1 MWLLIECDDPVT
13 GPGHDEKRRFVLPD
27 DFNLTIADISNTFP
41 VTLQFGSEMHPCTPG
56 DAGYHCPICHKDI
69 LPATTGIQDEEEIIK
84 AVQELRKEF
93 EYMAIRK
100 MFIMNRN
107 KLGEYTSPGTF
118 CLWAGYWECAIKLG
132 IIPDKI
138 EYINVGAGS
147 PPPSKLQGRGCGEI
161 VIDDNIDNLPKKK
174 KKKTSDYTGCGT
186 YEP

>member
-1 MWLLIECDDPVT
+1 MWILVNCKDPIH
-13 GPGHDEKRRFVLPD
+13 GPGHNEERRIIF
-27 DFNLTIADISNTFP
+27 IENTKLITNP
-41 VTLQFGSEMHPCTPG
+41 GNGITTLFAIGKEVHPHTPG
-56 DAGYHCPICHKDI
+56 ETGYHCPICHKDI
-69 LPATTGIQDEEEIIK
+69 PPATPSTQDEETTKK

-138 EYINVGAGS
+138 EYVNEG
-147 PPPSKLQGRGCGEI
+147 
-161 VIDDNIDNLPKKK
+161 
-174 KKKTSDYTGCGT
+174 
-186 YEP
+186 